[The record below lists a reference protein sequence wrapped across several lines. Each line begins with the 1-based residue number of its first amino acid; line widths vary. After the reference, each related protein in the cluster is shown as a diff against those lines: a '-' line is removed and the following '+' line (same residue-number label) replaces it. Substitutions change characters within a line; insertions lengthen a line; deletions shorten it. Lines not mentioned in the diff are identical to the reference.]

1 MLKGMGWGM
10 DSASPAEI
18 VAISSHVVRGAV
30 GNRAI
35 VFALETMGFRVWSL
49 PTVILPWHPGH
60 GPSTRI
66 TTPDE
71 QFASAVED
79 MGASRWSGAVK
90 AMVSGY
96 FGSAEQV
103 APVARLV
110 KKLKATNPELLFVCD
125 PVIGDSGGLY
135 VKSEIAEA
143 IRDQLIPIADIATPN
158 RFELGWLS
166 GAALETNAEVIDAA
180 LALGP
185 RRVLVTSAVPMMAGG
200 IGNLLL
206 TDRLAL
212 LAEHRMVG
220 NPPNGLGDLTSA
232 LFLARLMRG
241 ETEERA
247 LQMTTASVFEILA
260 RSVKRG
266 ADELMLFEDYSS
278 FLTPMA
284 MVQIRQLLH
293 PSRAKRK

>member
-1 MLKGMGWGM
+1 MLRGMDWGM
-10 DSASPAEI
+10 DSESPAEI
-18 VAISSHVVRGAV
+18 VAISSHVVRGSV

-60 GPSTRI
+60 GPSSRI
-66 TTPDE
+66 PTPDG
-71 QFASAVED
+71 QFAAAVDD
-79 MGASRWSGAVK
+79 MGGSRWSGAVK
-90 AMVSGY
+90 AVLTGY
-96 FGSAEQV
+96 FGSADQV

-110 KKLKATNPELLFVCD
+110 RQIKESNPGLLYVCD

-135 VKSEIAEA
+135 VKTEIAEA

-158 RFELGWLS
+158 RYELGWLS
-166 GAALETNAEVIDAA
+166 GAALESNNEIIDAA

-185 RRVLVTSAVPMMAGG
+185 HRVLVTSAVPMMAGG
-200 IGNLLL
+200 IDNLLL
-206 TDRLAL
+206 TDWLAL

-241 ETEERA
+241 ETDERA
-247 LQMTTASVFEILA
+247 LQMTIASVFEILA

-293 PSRAKRK
+293 PSRSKRK

>member
-1 MLKGMGWGM
+1 M
-10 DSASPAEI
+10 DDASPAEI

-35 VFALETMGFRVWSL
+35 VFALETLGFRVWSL

-60 GPSTRI
+60 GRSTRI
-66 TTPDE
+66 ATPDDA
-71 QFASAVED
+71 FAAAVGE
-79 MGASRWSGAVK
+79 MAGSRWAGAIK
-90 AMVSGY
+90 AVVTGY
-96 FGSAEQV
+96 FGSAGQV
-103 APVARLV
+103 LATAAMIRRL
-110 KKLKATNPELLFVCD
+110 KNDNPGLIYLCD
-125 PVIGDSGGLY
+125 PVIGDLAGLY
-135 VKSEIAEA
+135 VPADIAEA
-143 IRDQLIPIADIATPN
+143 IRDALIPLADIATPN
-158 RFELGWLS
+158 RYELAWLS
-166 GAALETNAEVIDAA
+166 GAALETNAAIVDAA

-185 RRVLVTSAVPMMAGG
+185 RRVLVTSSVPMMAGG

-232 LFLARLMRG
+232 LFLARLLRG
-241 ETEERA
+241 ESEEKA
-247 LQMTTASVFEILA
+247 LQATTASVFEILA

-284 MVQIRQLLH
+284 MVQVRQLLH